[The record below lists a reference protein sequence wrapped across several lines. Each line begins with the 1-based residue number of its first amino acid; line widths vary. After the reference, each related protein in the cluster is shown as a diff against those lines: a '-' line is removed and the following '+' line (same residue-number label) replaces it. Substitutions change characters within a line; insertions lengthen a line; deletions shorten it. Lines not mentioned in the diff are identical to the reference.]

1 MGNKVIEGLKCC
13 SVINSCPVC
22 PYNKSGRCLREL
34 HKDALD
40 DIGNSEA
47 KLKVMQAEIDRLSQ
61 VVLYNDSVTAMKI
74 TEALQEFAQR
84 LKKKKSRDILGI
96 EWVRPYVIDKVLK
109 EMEEIYET

>member
-1 MGNKVIEGLKCC
+1 MDNKVVEGLKCC
-13 SVINSCPVC
+13 ATRHSCPAC
-22 PYNKSGRCLREL
+22 PYYESDSCLGEL

-40 DIGNSEA
+40 NISNSEA
-47 KLKVMQAEIDRLSQ
+47 ELTAMQAEIDRLSQ

-109 EMEEIYET
+109 EMEKIYET